1 MDPSIMKLLEEDED
15 ETMHSGADVEA
26 FTAALNRHIK
36 GGDGSLS
43 QPAGGGNS
51 RSSNQFVDWKS
62 TNHSENTSSPSLQ
75 DSNVTL
81 QQSYNN
87 NNSSEMELTQ
97 MGQDAEN
104 QHQNDSSKDA
114 GQLSTHEQPMQ
125 SSDKNAVPMLEH
137 SRTQNPDTQYLKV
150 NTQQPTCTAIT
161 GQHSMPVGT
170 SSQQQKMTSQTEMV
184 SMTGSQSAGNVHQ
197 PGKQVPFAMLFP
209 HIQPLLDKDRAMQLQ
224 TLYHRLRKN
233 EITKD
238 GFVKHMRN
246 LIGDQMLK
254 MAVFK
259 FQSQAAREA
268 QYGQANQFPPVSQVS
283 MQQHIQS
290 TSNDSSNLVMNSN
303 AQKLHEGDHHTDL
316 HGLPGGQVSTSNLA
330 AIKQEREH
338 PTFPMQGLN
347 NHQQKHF
354 HYPQAS
360 FSSFGHMGNNF
371 HPYPPTN
378 TLSMPTPIKSQPQ
391 DHHIRPTQLG
401 PGSQTMNMTTT
412 PKFERQNSLGEQRRP
427 AAQMTSSISQQGSPH
442 WQSAGNNERRSILP
456 SPMINAKAEPTD
468 QLHDQQLKSQLS
480 SPSFTPAQNEPGAS
494 TLGTLNDETYVQ
506 PSTAGYLTAGQRVAQ
521 TSGPMSTPSHV
532 DTNNLIHSN
541 ALAVTSP
548 SGPGNNAKNLSKKPS
563 IGQKKPLEVLGSS
576 PPPSGKKQKV
586 SGGFSD
592 QSIEQL
598 NDVTAVSGV
607 NLREEEEQLFSGPK
621 EDSRVS
627 EASRRAVQE
636 EEEQLILQK
645 IPLQKK
651 LTEIMGKSGLMKMSN
666 DVERCLSLCVEERL
680 RALISTVIRLSK
692 QRADIE
698 KTRHRTIVTS
708 DVRQQI
714 MAMNRKAREEWEKK
728 QAETDKHQDINEPD
742 GSTAAE
748 SDKDRDDGQA
758 KSLKVNKEDDD
769 KMRTTAANVAAR
781 AAVGGDD
788 MWTKWQLMAEQ
799 AKQKRDA
806 ASGSH
811 HSKDFSQRSLSSSSR
826 NPRDLQDVERRSS
839 STSVIT
845 QASEDRSVGRNQIV
859 SQSRVG
865 CCSITVKDVISVLER
880 EPQMSKSTLVYRL
893 YERIP
898 SGASS
903 ADE

>member
-1 MDPSIMKLLEEDED
+1 MKLLEEDED

-43 QPAGGGNS
+43 QPAEGNS
-51 RSSNQFVDWKS
+51 HSSNQFVDWKS
-62 TNHSENTSSPSLQ
+62 INHSENTLSQSLQ
-75 DSNVTL
+75 DSNVKQ

-87 NNSSEMELTQ
+87 TSSEMELTQ
-97 MGQDAEN
+97 MSQDAEN

-114 GQLSTHEQPMQ
+114 SQLSHEQPMQ
-125 SSDKNAVPMLEH
+125 SSDKTTVPMLEH
-137 SRTQNPDTQYLKV
+137 SRTQNPDPQYLKV
-150 NTQQPTCTAIT
+150 NTQQPLT

-170 SSQQQKMTSQTEMV
+170 SSQQQNMTSQTDMV
-184 SMTGSQSAGNVHQ
+184 SMTGSQSAGNVQQ

-209 HIQPLLDKDRAMQLQ
+209 HIQPSLDKDRAMQLQ

-254 MAVFK
+254 MAVYK
-259 FQSQAAREA
+259 FQSQGPREA

-283 MQQHIQS
+283 MQQHMQS
-290 TSNDSSNLVMNSN
+290 TSNDSSNLVINNNNN

-316 HGLPGGQVSTSNLA
+316 HGLPGSQVSTSNLA

-338 PTFPMQGLN
+338 PTFPMQGLS

-378 TLSMPTPIKSQPQ
+378 TLSMPTPLKSQPQ

-401 PGSQTMNMTTT
+401 PGSQTMNMITT

-427 AAQMTSSISQQGSPH
+427 VAQMTSSISQQGSPH
-442 WQSAGNNERRSILP
+442 WHSAGNNERRSILP

-480 SPSFTPAQNEPGAS
+480 SPSFTPVQNEAGAS

-506 PSTAGYLTAGQRVAQ
+506 PSTAGFLTAGQRVAQ
-521 TSGPMSTPSHV
+521 TSGPISTPSHV
-532 DTNNLIHSN
+532 DTSNSIHSN
-541 ALAVTSP
+541 TLAVTSP

-607 NLREEEEQLFSGPK
+607 NLREEEEQLFSGSK

-680 RALISTVIRLSK
+680 RALISTIIRLSK
-692 QRADIE
+692 KRADTE

-728 QAETDKHQDINEPD
+728 QAESDKHPDTNEPD

-788 MWTKWQLMAEQ
+788 MYSKWKLMAEQ
-799 AKQKRDA
+799 AKQKHDG

-811 HSKDFSQRSLSSSSR
+811 LSKDFSQRSLSSSTR
-826 NPRDLQDVERRSS
+826 NPRDVQDVERRSS
-839 STSVIT
+839 STSAIPQV
-845 QASEDRSVGRNQIV
+845 EDMRVGRNQIV
-859 SQSRVG
+859 SQTRAG
-865 CCSITVKDVISVLER
+865 GCSITAKDVIAVLER

-893 YERIP
+893 YARIP
-898 SGASS
+898 SDASS